1 MTVPLA
7 ATPKRLWTWL
17 GTPASVRAITAGMVV
32 YALLI
37 GALMFGYARVSSC
50 LAEYAEASARSQA
63 ARSAASD
70 QDRQVEE
77 ADRAI
82 QERDRAAAA
91 RADDALD
98 KVLQA
103 SARQDRQGA
112 RDAFAELVRVR
123 ADVARVRAESAAA
136 QRANNAI
143 RAKNEEARAQNPLP
157 PPPSQSC

>member
-1 MTVPLA
+1 MTVPMA
-7 ATPKRLWTWL
+7 AAPKRLWTWL

-37 GALMFGYARVSSC
+37 GALVFGYARVSSC
-50 LAEYAEASARSQA
+50 LAQYAEASAQSQA
-63 ARSAASD
+63 ARSVAAD
-70 QDRQVEE
+70 EDRAVDE

-103 SARQDRQGA
+103 SARQDRPATQA
-112 RDAFAELVRVR
+112 AFAELLRVR
-123 ADVARVRAESAAA
+123 ADVARVRAESTAA
-136 QRANNAI
+136 QRANNQI
-143 RAKNEEARAQNPLP
+143 RARNDEARARNPLP